1 MWSAGGVLAV
11 AASLSAQ
18 TSVSTPDLILQNGHI
33 YTGDVA
39 HPWVEAVSIQGDHIL
54 STGADATVSLT
65 AGPGTRMIDLRGGM
79 AMPGINDS
87 HDHVGGATFGVEALT
102 KRPPTEDPSLD
113 ELAEAIH
120 AAATDAA
127 PGVWIHA
134 VVGIYTIRHPQEAR
148 ATIDKSGGG
157 HPVMLE
163 AWWGHGVIL
172 NTQGLTKLGIENSV
186 KDPEGGHYDR
196 DSKGHLTG
204 LAEEY
209 AGHAIRRRLNTEA
222 GIAASVASL
231 RTYAQRRLAEGV
243 TSVQVMATNE
253 TLSDYR
259 QTFVQANVPLRFR
272 IMRFPMPDEDKRVG
286 ERPTSGEE
294 VLTPLVRIAGV
305 KWVVDGTPMEELAY
319 SMKDYP
325 DHPGWRGRPNFSR
338 KFIDEQLKTGLKGN
352 DQLMLHVVGDAM
364 TDEVLDEMEKLA
376 PAELWHPLRVRFEHG
391 FGFTTPE
398 RDTRAKKLG
407 LVIAQPRP
415 GTPFRTLREA
425 GIPLAYGSDGGMAPF
440 FMFALMTDI
449 HDLNAITRAEALGVL
464 TSGSSF
470 GEFQEKKKGTLA
482 PGMLADITVLSQ
494 DIMTASTEALPRTRS
509 LLTIVG
515 GKIAYS
521 SPDFGAT
528 AANK

>member
-1 MWSAGGVLAV
+1 MVLAV

-18 TSVSTPDLILQNGHI
+18 TSVSAPDLILRNGHI

-39 HPWVEAVSIQGDHIL
+39 HPWVEAVSIRGDQIL
-54 STGADATVSLT
+54 SAGADATVGLT
-65 AGPGTRMIDLRGGM
+65 AGPRTRTIDLHGGM
-79 AMPGINDS
+79 AMPGINDA
-87 HDHVGGATFGVEALT
+87 HDHVGGASVGVEALT
-102 KRPPTEDPSLD
+102 KRPPMADPSLD
-113 ELAEAIH
+113 ELGEAIRT
-120 AAATDAA
+120 AAGGAT
-127 PGVWIHA
+127 PGAWIHA

-148 ATIDKSGGG
+148 TTIDKSGGG

-172 NTQGLTKLGIENSV
+172 NTEGLTKLGIDDSV

-196 DSKGHLTG
+196 DSTGQLTG

-222 GIAASVASL
+222 GIAASVATL
-231 RTYAQRRLAEGV
+231 RTYAEGRLAEGV
-243 TSVQVMATNE
+243 TSVQVMGTNE
-253 TLSDYR
+253 TLSAYR

-272 IMRFPMPDEDKRVG
+272 IMRFPMPAEDKRVG
-286 ERPTSGEE
+286 ERYTTGEE
-294 VLTPLVRIAGV
+294 FLTPLVRIAGV
-305 KWVVDGTPMEELAY
+305 KWVVDGTPLEELAY
-319 SMKDYP
+319 STKDYP

-338 KFIDEQLKTGLKGN
+338 EFIDEQLKTALKGN

-364 TDEVLDEMEKLA
+364 TDEVLDEMERLA
-376 PAELWHPLRVRFEHG
+376 PAERWRPLRVRFEHG
-391 FGFTTPE
+391 EGLTTPE
-398 RDTRAKKLG
+398 RDARAKKLG

-415 GTPFRTLREA
+415 GQPFRAWVEA
-425 GIPLAYGSDGGMAPF
+425 GIPLAYGSDGGMGPF
-440 FMFALMTDI
+440 FMFALMTDT
-449 HDLNAITRAEALGVL
+449 HNLNAITRAEALGVL
-464 TSGSSF
+464 TRNSSF

-494 DIMTASTEALPRTRS
+494 DIMTASTDALPGTRS

-521 SPDFGAT
+521 SPSFGAT
-528 AANK
+528 VSGK